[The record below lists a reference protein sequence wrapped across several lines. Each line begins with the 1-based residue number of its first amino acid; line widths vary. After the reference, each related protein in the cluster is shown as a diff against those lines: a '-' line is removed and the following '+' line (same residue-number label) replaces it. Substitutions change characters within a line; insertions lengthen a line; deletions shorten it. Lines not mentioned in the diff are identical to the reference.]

1 MEHLLNA
8 VFTLHMTNE
17 QHEREKRAH
26 EQRGRTNPR
35 PAPGAPLRR
44 EAA

>member
-8 VFTLHMTNE
+8 VFTLHMASE

-26 EQRGRTNPR
+26 DQRRRTYA
-35 PAPGAPLRR
+35 APTPDTRQR